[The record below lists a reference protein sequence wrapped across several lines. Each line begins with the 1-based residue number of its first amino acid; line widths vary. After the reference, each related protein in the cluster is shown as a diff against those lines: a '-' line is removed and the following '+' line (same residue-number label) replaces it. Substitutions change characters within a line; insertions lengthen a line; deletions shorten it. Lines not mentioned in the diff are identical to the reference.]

1 MTRTC
6 ADDHHSN
13 PAAHGDIAAHVA
25 DPTTQVA
32 VHEAGEKR
40 HTVRRILGVMARIL
54 LGLVLGLP
62 LLFMIISSF
71 KPDLQIFAD
80 LTTIKAFL
88 PIGDLTLD
96 NYTGCSNGSRS
107 RSSW

>member
-1 MTRTC
+1 MTTV
-6 ADDHHSN
+6 AN

-40 HTVRRILGVMARIL
+40 HTVRRILGVIARIL
-54 LGLVLGLP
+54 LCLVFGLP

-71 KPDLQIFAD
+71 KPDIQIFSD
-80 LTTIKAFL
+80 LTSIRAFL
-88 PIGDLTLD
+88 PVGDLSMD
-96 NYTGCSNGSRS
+96 NYLGVFERVPFAQFLLNST
-107 RSSW
+107 